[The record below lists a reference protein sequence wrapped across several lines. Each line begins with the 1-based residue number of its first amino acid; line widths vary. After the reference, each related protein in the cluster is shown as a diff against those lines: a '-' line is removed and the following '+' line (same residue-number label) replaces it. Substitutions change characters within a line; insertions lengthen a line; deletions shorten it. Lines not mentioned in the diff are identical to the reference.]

1 MHLTI
6 LISMRSDYS
15 SVVWD
20 YSILERPLLCF
31 GYDYDRYVQERGTY
45 LDLNQIFFNGVIKT
59 QEQLI
64 EVIRNMDF
72 EKQKEHT
79 KQLKEQY
86 IVTEEKATERV
97 VKMIFEG
104 EK

>member
-1 MHLTI
+1 M
-6 LISMRSDYS
+6 
-15 SVVWD
+15 
-20 YSILERPLLCF
+20 
-31 GYDYDRYVQERGTY
+31 
-45 LDLNQIFFNGVIKT
+45 IKT

-86 IVTEEKATERV
+86 IVTKEKATERV